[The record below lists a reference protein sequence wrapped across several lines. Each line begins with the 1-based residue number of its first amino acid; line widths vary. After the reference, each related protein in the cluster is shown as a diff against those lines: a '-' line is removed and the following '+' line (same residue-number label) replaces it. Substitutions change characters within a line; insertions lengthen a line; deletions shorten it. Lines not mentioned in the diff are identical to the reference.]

1 MVSEIYLHRKCPIC
15 QKNTRNHI
23 EVRSEKKAEEM
34 GYEELLPYWNGFF
47 KEKIYFSYKRCDG
60 CDLLFAPIFYQP
72 EQLKALY
79 AQMTPN
85 MDIVPIDALVRT
97 QKGYFEELKRF
108 SSLKNGYIEIGPDIG
123 IFTKHCS
130 KEGDFDHYW
139 LCEPNKEVTDELSKS
154 VGNNK
159 FSILEEMFGISQI
172 PDESA
177 GVAVM
182 IQVLDH
188 LIDPVLTL
196 TELKSK
202 LLPNAKLLLV
212 THNERSLLRRL
223 VSWRWPA
230 FCLQHPQL
238 YNPISITKLLEKS
251 GYRVESVK
259 RSINYFQCGF
269 LLKHLLWALGIK
281 VKSVPKI
288 FNVTVGLKLGN
299 MIIIATPN

>member
-1 MVSEIYLHRKCPIC
+1 MVSEVYLHRKCPIC
-15 QKNTRNHI
+15 QKDTRDHI
-23 EVRSEKKAEEM
+23 EVSSEKKAEEM
-34 GYEELLPYWNGFF
+34 VYEELLPYWNGFF
-47 KEKIYFSYKRCDG
+47 NEKIYFSYKRCDG
-60 CDLLFAPIFYQP
+60 CDLLFAPIFYQAV
-72 EQLKALY
+72 QLKALY

-108 SSLKNGYIEIGPDIG
+108 SNLKNGYIEIGPDIG

-130 KEGDFDHYW
+130 KEGGFDRYW
-139 LCEPNKEVTDELSKS
+139 LCEPNKQVTDELSKS
-154 VGNNK
+154 VGSNK
-159 FSILEEMFGISQI
+159 FSILEEMFGFSQI

-202 LLPNAKLLLV
+202 LLPSAKLLLV

-238 YNPISITKLLEKS
+238 YNPLSITKLLEKS
-251 GYRVESVK
+251 GYRVESIK
-259 RSINYFQCGF
+259 NSINYFEFGF
-269 LLKHLLWALGIK
+269 LLKHLFWGFGIK

-288 FNVTVGLKLGN
+288 FNFTIGLNLGN
-299 MIIIATPN
+299 IITIATPN

>member
-1 MVSEIYLHRKCPIC
+1 MVSEVYLHRKCPIC
-15 QKNTRNHI
+15 QKNTNDHI
-23 EVRSEKKAEEM
+23 EVSSEKKAEEM
-34 GYEELLPYWNGFF
+34 AYEELTLYWNGFF

-60 CDLLFAPIFYQP
+60 CDLLFAPIFYQTK
-72 EQLKALY
+72 QLEALY

-97 QKGYFEELKRF
+97 QKRYFEELKRF

-130 KEGDFDHYW
+130 KEGGFDNYW
-139 LCEPNKEVTDELSKS
+139 LCEPNKEVADALSKS

-159 FSILEEMFGISQI
+159 FAILEEMFGFSQI

-188 LIDPVLTL
+188 LMDPVVTL
-196 TELKSK
+196 TELKAK
-202 LLPNAKLLLV
+202 LLPSAKLLLV

-223 VSWRWPA
+223 VGWRWPA

-238 YNPISITKLLEKS
+238 YNPLSITKLLEKS

-259 RSINYFQCGF
+259 KTINYFQCDF
-269 LLKHLLWALGIK
+269 LLQHLLWAFGIK

-288 FNVTVGLKLGN
+288 FNFTIGLKLGN
-299 MIIIATPN
+299 MLVIATPN

>member
-1 MVSEIYLHRKCPIC
+1 MVSEVYVHRKCPIC
-15 QKNTRNHI
+15 EKNTRDHI
-23 EVRSEKKAEEM
+23 EVSSENKAEEM
-34 GYEELLPYWNGFF
+34 GYEELTPYWNGFF
-47 KEKIYFSYKRCDG
+47 KEKIYFSYKRCDS
-60 CDLLFAPIFYQP
+60 CDLLYAPIFYQQD
-72 EQLKALY
+72 QLEALY
-79 AQMTPN
+79 AQMSPN

-130 KEGDFDHYW
+130 KEGRFDSYW
-139 LCEPNKEVTDELSKS
+139 LCEPNKEVADELSKS

-159 FSILEEMFGISQI
+159 FSILDEMFGFNQI

-188 LIDPVLTL
+188 LLDPVATL
-196 TELKSK
+196 TELKAK
-202 LLPNAKLLLV
+202 LLPSAKLLLV

-223 VSWRWPA
+223 VGWRWPA

-238 YNPISITKLLEKS
+238 YNPVSIIKLLEKS

-259 RSINYFQCGF
+259 RSINYFQFGF
-269 LLKHLLWALGIK
+269 LLKHLLWAFGIK

-288 FNVTVGLKLGN
+288 FNFTIGLKLGN
-299 MIIIATPN
+299 MLVIATPN